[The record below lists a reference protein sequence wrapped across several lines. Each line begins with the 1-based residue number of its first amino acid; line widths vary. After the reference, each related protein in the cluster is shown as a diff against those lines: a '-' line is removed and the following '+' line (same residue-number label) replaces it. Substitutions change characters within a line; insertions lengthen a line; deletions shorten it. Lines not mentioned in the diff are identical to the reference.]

1 MNKNVMIAGAIALAV
16 TIVVVLNHTAVRT
29 SPAVQQMAQTNTG
42 TFMATSEAKAEQVDV
57 KLVGITSILNIKKA
71 FLQVRW
77 PADMSR
83 REESSILSEGESQDG
98 ITVESIDPTNG
109 VVKLR
114 VLQNTRIVRI
124 DKSA

>member
-16 TIVVVLNHTAVRT
+16 TIVVVLNHTAFRT
-29 SPAVQQMAQTNTG
+29 SPAVQQMAQTNTSA
-42 TFMATSEAKAEQVDV
+42 FMATSKAKAEQVNV
-57 KLVGITSILNIKKA
+57 KLTGITTILNIKKA
-71 FLQVRW
+71 LLKVRW

-83 REESSILSEGESQDG
+83 REESYMLSEGESQDG

-114 VLQNTRIVRI
+114 VLQTTRIVRF

>member
-16 TIVVVLNHTAVRT
+16 TIVVVLNRTAVRT
-29 SPAVQQMAQTNTG
+29 SPAVQQMAQTNPRA
-42 TFMATSEAKAEQVDV
+42 FMATSKAKAEQVNV
-57 KLVGITSILNIKKA
+57 KLVGITTILNIKKA
-71 FLQVRW
+71 FLKVRW
-77 PADMSR
+77 PADMLR
-83 REESSILSEGESQDG
+83 REESCLSEGESQDG

-114 VLQNTRIVRI
+114 VLQTTRIVRI

>member
-1 MNKNVMIAGAIALAV
+1 MKKNVMIAGAIALAV

-29 SPAVQQMAQTNTG
+29 SPAVQQISQTNTSA
-42 TFMATSEAKAEQVDV
+42 FMTTSKVKAEEANVE
-57 KLVGITSILNIKKA
+57 LVGITSFPNIKKA
-71 FLQVRW
+71 FLKVRW
-77 PADMSR
+77 SAGTSWR
-83 REESSILSEGESQDG
+83 KESSMLSEGESQDG

-114 VLQNTRIVRI
+114 VLQTTRIVRI

>member
-29 SPAVQQMAQTNTG
+29 SPAVQQMSQTNTSA
-42 TFMATSEAKAEQVDV
+42 FMATSKAKAEQVNV
-57 KLVGITSILNIKKA
+57 KLVGITTILNIKKA
-71 FLQVRW
+71 FLKVRW

-83 REESSILSEGESQDG
+83 RDECILSEGESQDG
-98 ITVESIDPTNG
+98 ITVESIDPANG

-114 VLQNTRIVRI
+114 VLQTTRIVRI

>member
-1 MNKNVMIAGAIALAV
+1 MNKRVIIAGAIALAV

-29 SPAVQQMAQTNTG
+29 SPAVQQMAQTNTRA
-42 TFMATSEAKAEQVDV
+42 FMATSKAKAEQVSV
-57 KLVGITSILNIKKA
+57 KLVGLTTILNIKKA

-77 PADMSR
+77 PADTSR
-83 REESSILSEGESQDG
+83 REQSCMLSEGESQDG
-98 ITVESIDPTNG
+98 ITVESIDATNG

-114 VLQNTRIVRI
+114 VLQTTRIVRF

>member
-1 MNKNVMIAGAIALAV
+1 MQRM
-16 TIVVVLNHTAVRT
+16 RT
-29 SPAVQQMAQTNTG
+29 
-42 TFMATSEAKAEQVDV
+42 
-57 KLVGITSILNIKKA
+57 NIKKA
-71 FLQVRW
+71 FLKVRW

-109 VVKLR
+109 DVKLR
-114 VLQNTRIVRI
+114 VLQTTRIIRI

>member
-1 MNKNVMIAGAIALAV
+1 MKRNVMIAGAIALAV

-29 SPAVQQMAQTNTG
+29 SPAVQQMAQTNTSA
-42 TFMATSEAKAEQVDV
+42 FMATSKAKAEQVNV
-57 KLVGITSILNIKKA
+57 KLVGLTSILNIKKA
-71 FLQVRW
+71 FLKVQW

-83 REESSILSEGESQDG
+83 REESCMLSEGESQDG
-98 ITVESIDPTNG
+98 ITVESIDATNG

-114 VLQNTRIVRI
+114 VLQTTRIVRI

>member
-1 MNKNVMIAGAIALAV
+1 MKRNVMIAGAIALAV

-29 SPAVQQMAQTNTG
+29 SPAVQQMAQTNTSA
-42 TFMATSEAKAEQVDV
+42 FIATSKAKAEQVDV
-57 KLVGITSILNIKKA
+57 KLVGLTAILNIKKA
-71 FLQVRW
+71 FLKERW

-83 REESSILSEGESQDG
+83 REESCMLSEGESQDG

-114 VLQNTRIVRI
+114 VLQTTRIVRI

>member
-1 MNKNVMIAGAIALAV
+1 MNKNVLIAGAIALAV
-16 TIVVVLNHTAVRT
+16 TIVVVLNHTAVR
-29 SPAVQQMAQTNTG
+29 SSHAVQQMAQTNTSA
-42 TFMATSEAKAEQVDV
+42 FMATSKASAEQVSV
-57 KLVGITSILNIKKA
+57 KLVGVTTIPNIKKA
-71 FLQVRW
+71 FLKMRW

-83 REESSILSEGESQDG
+83 RAESCILSEGESQDG

-114 VLQNTRIVRI
+114 VLQTTRIVRF

>member
-1 MNKNVMIAGAIALAV
+1 MNKKVIIAGAIALAV

-29 SPAVQQMAQTNTG
+29 SPAVQQMAQTNASA
-42 TFMATSEAKAEQVDV
+42 FMATSKAKAEQVNV
-57 KLVGITSILNIKKA
+57 KLVGLTAINIKKA

-83 REESSILSEGESQDG
+83 REESCILSEGESQDG

-114 VLQNTRIVRI
+114 VLQATRIVRF

>member
-29 SPAVQQMAQTNTG
+29 SPAVQQMAQTNTRA
-42 TFMATSEAKAEQVDV
+42 FMATSKAKAEQVNV
-57 KLVGITSILNIKKA
+57 KLVGITTILNIKKA
-71 FLQVRW
+71 FLKVRW
-77 PADMSR
+77 PADISR
-83 REESSILSEGESQDG
+83 REESCLSEGESQDG

-114 VLQNTRIVRI
+114 VLQTTRIVRI
-124 DKSA
+124 EKSA